1 MEDTIMAQTAFETV
15 DVAPGHLFGNMDIE
29 VLDPSDPG
37 TPTNIIET
45 DDAFKIKVNWTLDG
59 TVAPYIGGTWHVSA
73 YIDDRDGVA
82 HSSGLLGT
90 NLVPVG
96 AFAAPLPRKYTTTIF
111 VPARR
116 VEAGLY
122 DLTVAITYDNG
133 PRLSIAAFC
142 EGPILEFY
150 DKADG

>member
-1 MEDTIMAQTAFETV
+1 MAQTAFETV
-15 DVAPGHLFGNMDIE
+15 DVTLGHLFGKMDIE

-45 DDAFKIKVNWTLDG
+45 DDAWKIKVNWTLDG
-59 TVAPYIGGTWHVSA
+59 IVAPFIGGTWHVSA
-73 YIDDRDGVA
+73 YIDDRDGVGP
-82 HSSGLLGT
+82 SSGSLGT

-96 AFAAPLPRKYTTTIF
+96 LFVPPLPRKYTTTIF
-111 VPARR
+111 VPAGK
-116 VEAGLY
+116 VKAGLY

-133 PRLSIAAFC
+133 PKLSMAAFC

-150 DKADG
+150 DKVDA